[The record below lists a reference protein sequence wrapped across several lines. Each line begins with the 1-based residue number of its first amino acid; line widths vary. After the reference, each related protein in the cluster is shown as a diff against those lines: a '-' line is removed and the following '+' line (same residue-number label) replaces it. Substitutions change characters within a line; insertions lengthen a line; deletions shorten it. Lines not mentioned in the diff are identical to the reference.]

1 MIPRITFLLIA
12 AFWVTMN
19 VLLWRTEYSSHGTGV
34 RVPVAL
40 VWQKILT
47 APDISALDIFQNG
60 RRIGFCEFFTSVEQ
74 EMANLEE
81 GEPPPAGIVSRAG
94 YQVHFNGNVSLGDLT
109 NRLTFSGQL
118 RFSRQ
123 REWQELSLKL
133 SSHFG
138 TVEIDSLAAEQNVH
152 LKIIGSSGG
161 VSTEQ
166 VFSFDDLQNPN
177 AWLRSLAG
185 PLMPEESERTAGL
198 DLPAAPQTRIL
209 FAQSI
214 HWEAH
219 RDRLTIGREP
229 VSVYRLETRVLDRP
243 IVIYISTLGEIL
255 RVELPGG
262 VTATFDQLSNP

>member
-1 MIPRITFLLIA
+1 MIPRIIFLLIA
-12 AFWVTMN
+12 AFWVAMN
-19 VLLWRTEYSSHGTGV
+19 VLLWRTEYDSHGAGV

-47 APDISALDIFQNG
+47 APDISSLDIFQDG
-60 RRIGFCEFFTSVEQ
+60 QRIGFCEFFTSVEQ
-74 EMANLEE
+74 EMANLNE

-109 NRLTFSGQL
+109 NRLIFSGQL
-118 RFSRQ
+118 EFSHQ
-123 REWQELSLKL
+123 REWRELNLKL
-133 SSHFG
+133 SARSG
-138 TVEIDSLAAEQNVH
+138 TVEIRSLAAEQNVH
-152 LKIIGSSGG
+152 LKIISGDG

-166 VFSFDDLQNPN
+166 VFSFAELQSPN

-185 PLMPEESERTAGL
+185 PLIPEEGGWTAGL
-198 DLPAAPQTRIL
+198 DLPTAPQTKAMLAR
-209 FAQSI
+209 SI

-229 VSVYRLETRVLDRP
+229 VPVYRLETRVLDHP
-243 IVIYISTLGEIL
+243 MVIYISTLGEIL

-262 VTATFDQLSNP
+262 VTASFDQLDNP

>member
-1 MIPRITFLLIA
+1 
-12 AFWVTMN
+12 
-19 VLLWRTEYSSHGTGV
+19 
-34 RVPVAL
+34 VPGAL

-47 APDISALDIFQNG
+47 APDISALDIFQDG
-60 RRIGFCEFFTSVEQ
+60 QRIGFCEFFTGVEQ

-81 GEPPPAGIVSRAG
+81 GEPPPASIVARVG

-123 REWQELSLKL
+123 REWRELSLKL
-133 SSHFG
+133 SSHLG
-138 TVEIDSLAAEQNVH
+138 AAEIHSLATEQNVH
-152 LKIIGSSGG
+152 LKITSGG
-161 VSTEQ
+161 VSTER

-177 AWLRSLAG
+177 TWLRSLAG
-185 PLMPEESERTAGL
+185 PLMPEEGERTAGL
-198 DLPAAPQTRIL
+198 DLSAVPQTRIL
-209 FAQSI
+209 LAQGI

-229 VSVYRLETRVLDRP
+229 VPVYRLETRVLDWP
-243 IVIYISTLGEIL
+243 IVIYVSTLGEIL

-262 VTATFDQLSNP
+262 VIASFDQLDSP